1 MQLREALETALAF
14 EHKIRD
20 LYTESARKA
29 RDTKGQKVF
38 ATLAREEQ
46 GHVEHLQGLLDSYLK
61 TGRAVVSE
69 VTSLLPPPA
78 WMEVEAQKLAEAA
91 KAAKTS
97 PDAFKTELDLLKD
110 ALEVERQASSMYGRL
125 VAGLAP
131 EHQPVFARFLEIE
144 NGHVSVVQAEI
155 DSLVGHG
162 HWFDF
167 IEFSLEQ

>member
-29 RDTKGQKVF
+29 RDSKGQKVF

-46 GHVEHLQGLLDSYLK
+46 GHVEHLQGLLETYLQ
-61 TGRAVVSE
+61 TGRVAVSE
-69 VTSLLPPPA
+69 LKSILPSPA
-78 WMEVEAQKLAEAA
+78 WLEVEAKKLAEAA
-91 KAAKTS
+91 AGAKTS

-125 VAGLAP
+125 VADLTP
-131 EHQPVFARFLEIE
+131 EHREVFARFLEIE
-144 NGHVSVVQAEI
+144 NGHVSLVQAEI
-155 DSLVGHG
+155 DALVGHG

-167 IEFSLEQ
+167 MEFSLEQ

>member
-29 RDTKGQKVF
+29 RDSQGQKVF

-46 GHVEHLQGLLDSYLK
+46 LHVEHLQGLLDQYLE
-61 TGRAVVSE
+61 TGRVAVSE
-69 VTSLLPPPA
+69 LKSILPPPA
-78 WMEVEAQKLAEAA
+78 WLAEEADKLAEAA

-97 PDAFKTELDLLKD
+97 PDAFKTELELLKD

-125 VAGLAP
+125 VAGLPA
-131 EHQPVFARFLEIE
+131 EVQPVFSRFLEIE
-144 NGHVSVVQAEI
+144 NGHVSLVQAEI
-155 DSLVGHG
+155 DALVGHG

-167 IEFSLEQ
+167 MEFSLEQ